1 MNKKFACAA
10 FATLVI
16 AAGTMLIP
24 FADATARS
32 CRGDKE
38 GKARVPG
45 VGPEAARAATHA
57 AIADWK
63 REVLEDCG
71 VYARWS
77 TALDREIRCKEKRDD
92 VTKCKVEAT
101 PAL

>member
-1 MNKKFACAA
+1 MKTVARAA
-10 FATLVI
+10 FAALVI
-16 AAGTMLIP
+16 AAAAALIP
-24 FADATARS
+24 IADATALS
-32 CRGDKE
+32 CHGDKG
-38 GKARVPG
+38 GKARVSG
-45 VGPEAARAATHA
+45 VGPEATRAATHA

-77 TALDREIRCKEKRDD
+77 TAHDREIRCKVKSDD
-92 VTKCKVEAT
+92 ATKCKVEAT

>member
-1 MNKKFACAA
+1 MKKFACSA
-10 FATLVI
+10 FAALVI
-16 AAGTMLIP
+16 AAGTGLIP
-24 FADATARS
+24 FAGATARG
-32 CRGDKE
+32 CHGDKE
-38 GKARVPG
+38 GEARVPG
-45 VGPEAARAATHA
+45 VGSDAARAATHA

-71 VYARWS
+71 VYVRWS
-77 TALDREIRCKEKRDD
+77 TAHDREIRCKVKHDD

>member
-1 MNKKFACAA
+1 MKKFACAA
-10 FATLVI
+10 FAALVI
-16 AAGTMLIP
+16 AAGMVLIP

-38 GKARVPG
+38 GEARVPG
-45 VGPEAARAATHA
+45 VGPDAARAATRA

-63 REVLEDCG
+63 QEVLEHCG
-71 VYARWS
+71 VYVRWS
-77 TALDREIRCKEKRDD
+77 TATDREIRCKVKRGD
-92 VTKCKVEAT
+92 VTKCEAEAT

>member
-1 MNKKFACAA
+1 MKNACSALAA
-10 FATLVI
+10 LVI
-16 AAGTMLIP
+16 AAGTVLIP
-24 FADATARS
+24 FASATARS
-32 CRGDKE
+32 CHGDKD

-45 VGPEAARAATHA
+45 VGPEATRAAIHA

-71 VYARWS
+71 VYVRWS
-77 TALDREIRCKEKRDD
+77 TSHDREIRCKVKRDD

-101 PAL
+101 PTL

>member
-1 MNKKFACAA
+1 MKTDARASFAA
-10 FATLVI
+10 LVI
-16 AAGTMLIP
+16 AAVAALIP
-24 FADATARS
+24 IADATALS
-32 CRGDKE
+32 CHGDKE

-45 VGPEAARAATHA
+45 VGPEATRAATHA

-77 TALDREIRCKEKRDD
+77 TSHDREIRCKVKSDD

>member
-1 MNKKFACAA
+1 MKTVARAA
-10 FATLVI
+10 FAALVI
-16 AAGTMLIP
+16 AAGTTLIP
-24 FADATARS
+24 FADASALS
-32 CRGDKE
+32 CHGDKE

-45 VGPEAARAATHA
+45 VGPEATRAATHA

-77 TALDREIRCKEKRDD
+77 TSHDREIRCKVKSDD
-92 VTKCKVEAT
+92 ATKCKVEAT